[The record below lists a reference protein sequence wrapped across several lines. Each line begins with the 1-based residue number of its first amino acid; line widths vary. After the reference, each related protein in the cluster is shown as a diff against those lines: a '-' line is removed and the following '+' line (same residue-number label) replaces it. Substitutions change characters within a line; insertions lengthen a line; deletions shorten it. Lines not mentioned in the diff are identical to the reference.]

1 MDRLQMAETLRQKA
15 GVNYEEAQAAL
26 VQNDWDLLAAFIQL
40 EKEGKIKNTR
50 QETSGNAGKNEE
62 TQQAKQNET
71 QQSKQSGPHKA
82 NWLEQAFNWGKN
94 LVEKGNRNYFTISR
108 DGRRMFDIS
117 VTVAVLA
124 ALLFH
129 GLTFFVIVVGLI
141 VGYRA
146 TFRSEE
152 QVKKDRKDVA
162 DAEAAA
168 EAINNHHTVNS
179 FGEQRA

>member
-1 MDRLQMAETLRQKA
+1 MDRLPMAETLRQKA

-40 EKEGKIKNTR
+40 EKEGKIKNNR

-62 TQQAKQNET
+62 TQQAE
-71 QQSKQSGPHKA
+71 QSGPHKA

-94 LVEKGNRNYFTISR
+94 MVEKGNRNYFTISR
-108 DGRRMFDIS
+108 DGRRVFDIS
-117 VTVAVLA
+117 LTVAVLA

>member
-40 EKEGKIKNTR
+40 EKAGKIKNNR
-50 QETSGNAGKNEE
+50 QETSGNAGNNEE
-62 TQQAKQNET
+62 TQQA
-71 QQSKQSGPHKA
+71 KQSGPHKA

-94 LVEKGNRNYFTISR
+94 VVEKGNRNFFTISR
-108 DGRRMFDIS
+108 DGRRVFDIS
-117 VTVAVLA
+117 ITVAVLA

-129 GLTFFVIVVGLI
+129 GLTFFVVVVGLI